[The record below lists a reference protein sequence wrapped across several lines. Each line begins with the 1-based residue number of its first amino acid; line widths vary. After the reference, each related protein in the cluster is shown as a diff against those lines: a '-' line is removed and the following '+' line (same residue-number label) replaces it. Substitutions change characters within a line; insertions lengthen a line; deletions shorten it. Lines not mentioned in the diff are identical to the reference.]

1 MNTQLFFDQFKK
13 LFPAHKET
21 LEEEVFENLPYLQI
35 GSIARIINVMDIS
48 LNSLEIENIF
58 IFIDDSIKKADMEL
72 KNILHVGFLEH
83 LDKNKKL
90 YDAMPASLKV
100 EYDKVT
106 TYNRQLQSDDELKL
120 KIKKFLDDSEN
131 FI

>member
-1 MNTQLFFDQFKK
+1 M
-13 LFPAHKET
+13 
-21 LEEEVFENLPYLQI
+21 
-35 GSIARIINVMDIS
+35 
-48 LNSLEIENIF
+48 LNSLSISDSFQIPINIF